1 MRFAPVSLALS
12 LVFAI
17 SASGGQSAPPE
28 GLDPRAAA
36 LESDG
41 KAALA
46 SGNIDKA
53 TDGFEA
59 ALAVQPGSTRLVLD
73 LAEAARRQGMQGKAL
88 HYYRA
93 VLARDAVNLDAIAGE
108 GEALA
113 EKGAIE
119 KARVN
124 LARLEGLCGKGCDA
138 AKHLDASIAAALAKP
153 AAPKVVSAED
163 VTPKATVAAD

>member
-1 MRFAPVSLALS
+1 MRFAPASLALS
-12 LVFAI
+12 LVFAM
-17 SASGGQSAPPE
+17 SASGGRSAPAE
-28 GLDPRAAA
+28 VLDPRAAA

-46 SGNIDKA
+46 TGDVEKA

-93 VLARDAVNLDAIAGE
+93 VLARDSANPDAIAGE

-119 KARVN
+119 KARAN
-124 LARLEGLCGKGCDA
+124 LARLAQICGAGCDA
-138 AKHLDASIAAALAKP
+138 TKHLESSIAAALAKP
-153 AAPKVVSAED
+153 AAPKPVSADD
-163 VTPKATVAAD
+163 VTPKASVAAD